1 LRFLRLTL
9 RIEFMM
15 LNRDLKWLLAA
26 LLFGLLV
33 LPLFVYFTGI
43 AVLGPYAHG
52 SAASFVADFAADLAR
67 MRWFS
72 WALVLGPLAL
82 VAIWRT
88 VSRLR

>member
-1 LRFLRLTL
+1 MT
-9 RIEFMM
+9 
-15 LNRDLKWLLAA
+15 LNRDLRWLLAA

-33 LPLFVYFTGI
+33 LPLLVYFTGI

-52 SAASFVADFAADLAR
+52 GAAAFAADFAADLAR

-72 WALVLGPLAL
+72 WSLALGPLVL

-88 VSRLR
+88 ASRLR

>member
-1 LRFLRLTL
+1 MF
-9 RIEFMM
+9 
-15 LNRDLKWLLAA
+15 NRDFRWLLAA

-33 LPLFVYFTGI
+33 LPLLVYFTGI
-43 AVLGPYAHG
+43 TILGPYAHG
-52 SAASFVADFAADLAR
+52 SVSAFLADFAADLAR

-72 WALVLGPLAL
+72 WTLALGPLAL